1 MSLTTKL
8 QETKEAFSKN
18 VPAEVQTIMTNAFD
32 TLTAEAL
39 PKKAIQK
46 GDVLKDASL
55 VDVNNKEVSIHSF
68 LEKGPLVVSFYRGGW
83 CPYCNVE
90 LKALQ
95 DALPQIK
102 ELGANL
108 VAITP
113 ETPDNSLT
121 TSEKNEL
128 SFTVLSD
135 LDNKYAKQLGLV
147 FQMPKDLREV
157 YHKFDIDVAKHNQNN
172 DYELPLP
179 ATYVVTKQGEIV
191 LSFLPEDYTERLDPV
206 DIIEALKKVK

>member
-1 MSLTTKL
+1 MSLTAKL
-8 QETKEAFSKN
+8 QETKKAFSKN
-18 VPAEVQTIMTNAFD
+18 VPADVQAIMSNALN
-32 TLTAEAL
+32 TLTAEGL
-39 PKKAIQK
+39 PKTATKK
-46 GDVLKDASL
+46 GDLLTDATL
-55 VDVNNKEVSIHSF
+55 VAIDGKEVNVHSF
-68 LEKGPLVVSFYRGGW
+68 LKDGPLVVSFYRGGW

-90 LKALQ
+90 LKELQ

-121 TSEKNEL
+121 TSEKNNI
-128 SFTVLSD
+128 SFSVLSD
-135 LDNKYAKQLGLV
+135 IDNKYAKQLGLV
-147 FQMPKDLREV
+147 FQMPEDLREV
-157 YHKFDIDVAKHNQNN
+157 YHQFNIDVPKHNQNK

-179 ATYVVTKQGEIV
+179 ATYVVNIKGEIV

-206 DIIEALKKVK
+206 AIIDALKSL